1 MVPPNQKP
9 NTFYSA
15 FIWGGTVCN
24 GKVLSGTHGPQKTKA
39 RPRMQHCGAPGLVSQ
54 TSISVFI
61 HAAIFVWTQRSLR
74 GLSEFCS
81 PPPPTLCFCQ
91 QEKNSKSE
99 IFTINFRSMQRS
111 FSFPPFFWLRLPFGS
126 CGLLSPPP
134 HSDVGHFTFI
144 SSKTPI
150 VLNVIWKKE
159 VKEATLKK
167 NETKKYRLM
176 PITRKEGRR
185 GSIDWTTRAGG
196 QMLICVK
203 TNFQLLSGGR
213 GVGGGGACEWKQ
225 GRTSTDGLAWSLSSE
240 TLPLLQRN
248 RIFF

>member
-1 MVPPNQKP
+1 
-9 NTFYSA
+9 
-15 FIWGGTVCN
+15 
-24 GKVLSGTHGPQKTKA
+24 
-39 RPRMQHCGAPGLVSQ
+39 MQHCGAPGLASQ
-54 TSISVFI
+54 TSISVLSTLPFSFGPRE
-61 HAAIFVWTQRSLR
+61 ACEDFGSFVPHPHQHSA
-74 GLSEFCS
+74 FVNKKK
-81 PPPPTLCFCQ
+81 
-91 QEKNSKSE
+91 KNSKSE

-185 GSIDWTTRAGG
+185 GSIDWTIRAGG

-203 TNFQLLSGGR
+203 TNFQLLSRGG
-213 GVGGGGACEWKQ
+213 GVGGGAACEWKQ
-225 GRTSTDGLAWSLSSE
+225 GWTSTDGLAWSHSSE
-240 TLPLLQRN
+240 TRRMLQRN
-248 RIFF
+248 SVTNAWKRIFF